1 MRKELRTRRRPEPRE
16 ASPPQGHRLGLRAGQ
31 RVAIAAWG
39 PRAGPGCQLASPAPL
54 LPPPPSPCLCPSSCS
69 VPLFPPVPLSLP
81 PSGATTLAHL
91 NNQEA
96 QKDAVPWGAAC
107 NALDPSRFKY
117 QVPLSPRGA
126 QGSSLECGHPEV
138 PPPPPSA
145 ASREP
150 LCMDPPPRALRGG
163 TEGAQPNEGP
173 KSRTQEHRGA
183 PASRK
188 SSAIPE
194 NICHKFGSK
203 VVDQLVSEE
212 QVSKQGTGGGG
223 GGGLLV
229 GTHREGTEEPAS
241 ESPWQHLVSTCYV
254 PSAGLGSNS
263 SQSGMFPKDSHAE
276 GPPQETKSL
285 MKASYTPEVIEKS
298 VRDVGHWHG
307 RRTDDLGRW
316 HQKNAMNM
324 NLQKALEEK
333 YGEKSKAKNLKF

>member
-1 MRKELRTRRRPEPRE
+1 
-16 ASPPQGHRLGLRAGQ
+16 
-31 RVAIAAWG
+31 
-39 PRAGPGCQLASPAPL
+39 
-54 LPPPPSPCLCPSSCS
+54 
-69 VPLFPPVPLSLP
+69 
-81 PSGATTLAHL
+81 
-91 NNQEA
+91 
-96 QKDAVPWGAAC
+96 
-107 NALDPSRFKY
+107 SRFKY

-212 QVSKQGTGGGG
+212 QVSKQGTGGG
-223 GGGLLV
+223 
-229 GTHREGTEEPAS
+229 EEPAS

-254 PSAGLGSNS
+254 PSAGCS
-263 SQSGMFPKDSHAE
+263 SRSPT

-333 YGEKSKAKNLKF
+333 YGEKSKAK